1 MFHVIIFTYMV
12 VSNAPLS
19 ATPPTQIPD
28 SCNTLSQPQADGL
41 DKQSK
46 NAGAPNSMLLKKSK
60 YVVMGPGGGGGMRR
74 YPSVVDWLLLCG
86 VSRDRGQ
93 LFLQ

>member
-1 MFHVIIFTYMV
+1 MV

-41 DKQSK
+41 DKRSK

-60 YVVMGPGGGGGMRR
+60 YVLTGPEAGA
-74 YPSVVDWLLLCG
+74 
-86 VSRDRGQ
+86 
-93 LFLQ
+93 